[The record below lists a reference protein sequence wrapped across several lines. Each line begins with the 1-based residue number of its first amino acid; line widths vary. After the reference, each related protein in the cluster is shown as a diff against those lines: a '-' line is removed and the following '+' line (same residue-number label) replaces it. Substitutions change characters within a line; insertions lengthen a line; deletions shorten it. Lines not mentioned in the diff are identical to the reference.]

1 VRGPHYRSIRHIS
14 PMPAGLLGLTLREI
28 GFEPVVSTTAGSFA
42 TPLRWVLL
50 APLWVP
56 VLAIGGRRILG
67 ECTLILARLSAP
79 DEDLRRP
86 AVYRDVWK

>member
-1 VRGPHYRSIRHIS
+1 
-14 PMPAGLLGLTLREI
+14 MPAGLLGLTLREI
-28 GFEPVVSTTAGSFA
+28 GFEPVVATTAGSFA

-50 APLWVP
+50 APLWLP
-56 VLAIGGRRILG
+56 LLAIGGRRILG

-86 AVYRDVWK
+86 AVYRDVWKS